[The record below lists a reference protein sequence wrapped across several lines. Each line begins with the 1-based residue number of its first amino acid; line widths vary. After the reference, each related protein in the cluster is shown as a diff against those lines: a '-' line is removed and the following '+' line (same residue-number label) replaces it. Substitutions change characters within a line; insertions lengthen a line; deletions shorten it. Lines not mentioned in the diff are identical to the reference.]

1 MFYLNKHSGRQL
13 TLQANMGTADLNA
26 VFYGAPKKKNVDE
39 GDDGDALTSATTSA
53 AAEKPKERKHILSV

>member
-1 MFYLNKHSGRQL
+1 
-13 TLQANMGTADLNA
+13 MGTADLNA

-53 AAEKPKERKHILSV
+53 AAEKPKERKHILSVWIIFL